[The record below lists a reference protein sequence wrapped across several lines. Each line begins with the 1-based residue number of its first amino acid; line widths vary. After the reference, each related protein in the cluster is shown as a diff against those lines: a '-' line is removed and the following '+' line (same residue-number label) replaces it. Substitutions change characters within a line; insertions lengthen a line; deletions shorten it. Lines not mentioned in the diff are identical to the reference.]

1 MRYRTS
7 ALSDSRVQEKRSG
20 NSGGAAEE
28 VEAIPF
34 EGDDDDYSP
43 YGGGGGLNVRK
54 RRARAFQRSKCV
66 VICHLV
72 DTTLDAPNC
81 SKPNL

>member
-34 EGDDDDYSP
+34 EGDDEDYSP

-66 VICHLV
+66 V
-72 DTTLDAPNC
+72 TYTL
-81 SKPNL
+81 SST